1 MSRIKRV
8 HCGDVN
14 CHLVQGEQGAI
25 LVDTGRAG
33 YGEKL
38 LPLCRQWDV
47 RLIVLTHGH
56 LDHVQNAAFLSQ
68 QLEVPIAMHR
78 SDLELLEDNDC
89 QPMQA
94 HRRLGRLIQ
103 SLSRYLE
110 DGDDLSHFGVNA
122 QVVALPGHTA
132 GSIGL
137 KTEDGS
143 LLVGDAMFRLFSPAP
158 ALVYAD
164 RRQMEDSV
172 AKICLLRP
180 RAARPGVVKTGKTDY
195 TTRRTP
201 FDVGGGD
208 PMTRAEFDA
217 IFEKCKKKYLPT
229 NQAEI
234 QKKLSTFADKDGKVS
249 AQALAIFSFI
259 ETVQYTNDMLYAV
272 LSEALDVED

>member
-78 SDLELLEDNDC
+78 ADLELLEDNDR

-103 SLSRYLE
+103 SC
-110 DGDDLSHFGVNA
+110 
-122 QVVALPGHTA
+122 PGGGFRTPCSPPSSPICIWRTGTICPTS
-132 GSIGL
+132 GS
-137 KTEDGS
+137 TP
-143 LLVGDAMFRLFSPAP
+143 RWWPSPA
-158 ALVYAD
+158 
-164 RRQMEDSV
+164 
-172 AKICLLRP
+172 
-180 RAARPGVVKTGKTDY
+180 
-195 TTRRTP
+195 TRRAP
-201 FDVGGGD
+201 
-208 PMTRAEFDA
+208 
-217 IFEKCKKKYLPT
+217 
-229 NQAEI
+229 
-234 QKKLSTFADKDGKVS
+234 S
-249 AQALAIFSFI
+249 A
-259 ETVQYTNDMLYAV
+259 
-272 LSEALDVED
+272 

>member
-78 SDLELLEDNDC
+78 ADLELLEDNDR

-103 SLSRYLE
+103 SLSRRGFQDTLLPPFQPDLYLE
-110 DGDDLSHFGVNA
+110 DGDDLSHFGVSA

-137 KTEDGS
+137 KTEDGA

-158 ALVYAD
+158 ALVYAWSM
-164 RRQMEDSV
+164 RTGGRWRTAWPKSGPSTPPPSTS
-172 AKICLLRP
+172 ATGGPP
-180 RAARPGVVKTGKTDY
+180 RGCKNGKN
-195 TTRRTP
+195 R
-201 FDVGGGD
+201 
-208 PMTRAEFDA
+208 
-217 IFEKCKKKYLPT
+217 
-229 NQAEI
+229 
-234 QKKLSTFADKDGKVS
+234 
-249 AQALAIFSFI
+249 
-259 ETVQYTNDMLYAV
+259 LYY
-272 LSEALDVED
+272 